1 LEPRASSPAAQ
12 SSKPSASRLSSVHI
26 LVSSFAALAGV
37 ALAAYQAFGPS
48 GAPPAP
54 VTVTVAIDPQ
64 KVTTEAAAAAPV
76 EQPVA
81 VKANAEAPVALG
93 MGASYA
99 AALKDGSDQRYDFA
113 RLFDGKPETYL
124 TLMAPDSEINV
135 MVTFNDGTGRPVSEI
150 EYQPPEGVDPAK
162 LATVADV
169 MVLPDGQ
176 LEASGRPVTSFALP
190 TDAGR
195 KSFALP
201 TPEPGKGVWLRIA
214 GAPGATGT
222 VVGDF
227 RIRRS
232 E

>member
-1 LEPRASSPAAQ
+1 M
-12 SSKPSASRLSSVHI
+12 
-26 LVSSFAALAGV
+26 VSSFAALAGV

-54 VTVTVAIDPQ
+54 APVNVTVALDPQ
-64 KVTTEAAAAAPV
+64 KVTTQAAATAPV

-81 VKANAEAPVALG
+81 VKANAEASPVLDA
-93 MGASYA
+93 AATYA

-113 RLFDGKPETYL
+113 KLFDGKPETYV

-135 MVTFNDGTGRPVSEI
+135 MVTFNDASGKPVSEI
-150 EYQPPEGVDPAK
+150 EYQPPDGVDPAK

-176 LEASGRPVTSFALP
+176 LEASGRPVTSFTLP

-201 TPEPGKGVWLRIA
+201 APEPGKGVWLRVA
-214 GAPGATGT
+214 GPPGSTGT